1 MRLTLLSRVPNGIN
15 FAVLSREV
23 PECGGYIDC
32 YELNHPQAVELG
44 EKSGGSIHM
53 AITTTTTCAVPD
65 ALFRRIQGEFLEMP
79 GLCLT
84 QPQACR
90 LWGLD
95 RETCGTLL
103 SRLVDAKFLTRT
115 RDGAFIQLD
124 RTQQL
129 AAARRLGTDDLFV
142 RL

>member
-1 MRLTLLSRVPNGIN
+1 MT
-15 FAVLSREV
+15 
-23 PECGGYIDC
+23 PE
-32 YELNHPQAVELG
+32 A
-44 EKSGGSIHM
+44 S
-53 AITTTTTCAVPD
+53 AIPEE
-65 ALFRRIQGEFLEMP
+65 LFRRVQGEFLEMP
-79 GLCLT
+79 GLRLT

-115 RDGAFIQLD
+115 RDGAFVQLD
-124 RTQQL
+124 RTQHSANAQ
-129 AAARRLGTDDLFV
+129 AADLFV

>member
-1 MRLTLLSRVPNGIN
+1 MATL
-15 FAVLSREV
+15 
-23 PECGGYIDC
+23 
-32 YELNHPQAVELG
+32 
-44 EKSGGSIHM
+44 
-53 AITTTTTCAVPD
+53 TTTCAVPE
-65 ALFRRIQGEFLEMP
+65 ALFRRVQGEYHEMP

-95 RETCGTLL
+95 RETCEALL

-115 RDGAFIQLD
+115 HAGAFVQLD
-124 RTQQL
+124 RPWRAGRPIDT
-129 AAARRLGTDDLFV
+129 ADLFV

>member
-1 MRLTLLSRVPNGIN
+1 
-15 FAVLSREV
+15 
-23 PECGGYIDC
+23 
-32 YELNHPQAVELG
+32 
-44 EKSGGSIHM
+44 M
-53 AITTTTTCAVPD
+53 AASTTTQSTHVVPD

-79 GLCLT
+79 GLRLT

-103 SRLVDAKFLTRT
+103 SHLVEAKFLTRT
-115 RDGAFIQLD
+115 RDGAFVQLD
-124 RTQQL
+124 RTQPPSDV
-129 AAARRLGTDDLFV
+129 ADLFA

>member
-1 MRLTLLSRVPNGIN
+1 
-15 FAVLSREV
+15 
-23 PECGGYIDC
+23 
-32 YELNHPQAVELG
+32 
-44 EKSGGSIHM
+44 M
-53 AITTTTTCAVPD
+53 AIQTTTTCAVPD

-95 RETCGTLL
+95 RETCLMLL

-115 RDGAFIQLD
+115 RDGAFVQLD
-124 RTQQL
+124 RTH
-129 AAARRLGTDDLFV
+129 RPPGMHEMSDVFV
-142 RL
+142 RFWKWFR

>member
-1 MRLTLLSRVPNGIN
+1 
-15 FAVLSREV
+15 
-23 PECGGYIDC
+23 
-32 YELNHPQAVELG
+32 
-44 EKSGGSIHM
+44 M
-53 AITTTTTCAVPD
+53 ATMATTTCAVPD

-95 RETCGTLL
+95 RDTCGLLL

-115 RDGAFIQLD
+115 RDGARGNVHRRSCAPADSIVSSITSSRHARSSVSE
-124 RTQQL
+124 RTCR
-129 AAARRLGTDDLFV
+129 AGVGSTWYPW
-142 RL
+142 

>member
-1 MRLTLLSRVPNGIN
+1 
-15 FAVLSREV
+15 
-23 PECGGYIDC
+23 
-32 YELNHPQAVELG
+32 
-44 EKSGGSIHM
+44 M
-53 AITTTTTCAVPD
+53 AASTTTNSTHVVHE

-79 GLCLT
+79 GLRLT

-103 SRLVDAKFLTRT
+103 SHLVDAKFLTRT
-115 RDGAFIQLD
+115 RDGAFVQLD
-124 RTQQL
+124 RTQWRSD
-129 AAARRLGTDDLFV
+129 AADLFA

>member
-1 MRLTLLSRVPNGIN
+1 
-15 FAVLSREV
+15 
-23 PECGGYIDC
+23 
-32 YELNHPQAVELG
+32 
-44 EKSGGSIHM
+44 M
-53 AITTTTTCAVPD
+53 ATMATTTCAVPD

-95 RETCGTLL
+95 RDTCGMLL

-115 RDGAFIQLD
+115 RDGAFVQLD
-124 RTQQL
+124 RTQHP
-129 AAARRLGTDDLFV
+129 ARALESSNLFV